1 MNTMTVKA
9 SNISCGHC
17 VNTIQNE
24 VSELDGVQKVVANE
38 QTQQVVVTYDQP
50 ATQKQ
55 IEGLMAEIGYPA
67 EAV

>member
-9 SNISCGHC
+9 PNISCGHC

-38 QTQQVVVTYDQP
+38 QTQQVMVTYDQP
-50 ATQKQ
+50 ATQEKIQ
-55 IEGLMAEIGYPA
+55 GLMAEIGYPA